1 MLQNVAKDPRHSRP
15 NSEPSSISGATALS
29 ELPTDLQTSEKFVL
43 SLLNRR
49 AGIEVLNHLVAID
62 PADLNRTG
70 RVDYLS
76 ALEKQSAWLNELLQ
90 RAIVAVAGDEPTK
103 AENLWT
109 GVDEAEREEVAAA
122 LRLSGN
128 TAQSRIDVARILV
141 NNLPNTCSALAS
153 GEISSAHAT
162 VIARESAAAI
172 DKGINPILIEQIE
185 LEALAH
191 SEFHTPAQVA
201 NKVRTLLAQV
211 APAAFEEAV
220 EYARDCRRVN
230 LYPEADGM
238 ATLVALLPAPDAQ
251 TIMLAIDKL
260 ARRFQEADRSTIGRF
275 ENGSHSSRGATA
287 AQSVEVPS
295 VSGADAG
302 AGAEPEI
309 DHPAAMKTID
319 AYRADALTL
328 FATNYLATSEDDS
341 LNHRRP
347 VTLNLTMDLPTALGL
362 AENPGQL
369 AGFGPIP
376 ASVARELAA
385 DAKWRRFITEP
396 VTGALLDYGRL
407 IYEPPQPLVDFLLA
421 RDRTCRFPGCRQ
433 PGRLADIDHAD
444 PWEAGGSTNLENLG
458 LLCRRHHRLKTHGG
472 WKLESFADGSC
483 EWLSPVGK
491 KYQVPARPISET
503 V

>member
-1 MLQNVAKDPRHSRP
+1 MLQNVAKDLRHSRP
-15 NSEPSSISGATALS
+15 NSEPSSISSATSLS
-29 ELPTDLQTSEKFVL
+29 ELPSPAQTSEKFVL
-43 SLLNRR
+43 SLLNQR
-49 AGIEVLNHLVAID
+49 AGIEVLDQLVTID

-70 RVDYLS
+70 RIDYLS

-109 GVDEAEREEVAAA
+109 GVDEAERDEVAAA

-128 TAQSRIDVARILV
+128 TAQSRIDVARTLV

-201 NKVRTLLAQV
+201 NKVRTLLAQL

-260 ARRFQEADRSTIGRF
+260 ARKFQEHDREKAAGIDTVR
-275 ENGSHSSRGATA
+275 ETA
-287 AQSVEVPS
+287 AAIDTVRET
-295 VSGADAG
+295 ADG
-302 AGAEPEI
+302 I
-309 DHPAAMKTID
+309 DTVRETSATFKTID

-328 FATNYLATSEDDS
+328 FATNYLATSADES

-444 PWEAGGSTNLENLG
+444 PWESGGSTNLENLG

-483 EWLSPVGK
+483 EWLSPSGK
-491 KYQVPARPISET
+491 KYQVPARPISEA

>member
-1 MLQNVAKDPRHSRP
+1 MLQNVAKDLRHSRP
-15 NSEPSSISGATALS
+15 NSEPSSISSATSLS
-29 ELPTDLQTSEKFVL
+29 VLPSPAQTSEKFVL
-43 SLLNRR
+43 SLLNQR
-49 AGIEVLNHLVAID
+49 AGIEVLDQLVTID

-70 RVDYLS
+70 RIDYLS

-109 GVDEAEREEVAAA
+109 GVDEAERDEVAAA

-128 TAQSRIDVARILV
+128 TAQSRIDVARTLV

-260 ARRFQEADRSTIGRF
+260 ARKFQERDRETSAGIDTVR
-275 ENGSHSSRGATA
+275 ETSATF
-287 AQSVEVPS
+287 
-295 VSGADAG
+295 
-302 AGAEPEI
+302 
-309 DHPAAMKTID
+309 KTID

-328 FATNYLATSEDDS
+328 FATNYLATSADES

-444 PWEAGGSTNLENLG
+444 PWESGGSTNLENLG

-483 EWLSPVGK
+483 EWLSPSGK
-491 KYQVPARPISET
+491 KYQVPARPISEA

>member
-1 MLQNVAKDPRHSRP
+1 MDQ
-15 NSEPSSISGATALS
+15 
-29 ELPTDLQTSEKFVL
+29 
-43 SLLNRR
+43 
-49 AGIEVLNHLVAID
+49 LVTID

-70 RVDYLS
+70 RIDYLS

-109 GVDEAEREEVAAA
+109 GVDEAERDEVAAA

-128 TAQSRIDVARILV
+128 TAQSRIDVARTLV

-260 ARRFQEADRSTIGRF
+260 ARKFQE
-275 ENGSHSSRGATA
+275 
-287 AQSVEVPS
+287 
-295 VSGADAG
+295 
-302 AGAEPEI
+302 
-309 DHPAAMKTID
+309 
-319 AYRADALTL
+319 
-328 FATNYLATSEDDS
+328 
-341 LNHRRP
+341 
-347 VTLNLTMDLPTALGL
+347 
-362 AENPGQL
+362 
-369 AGFGPIP
+369 
-376 ASVARELAA
+376 
-385 DAKWRRFITEP
+385 
-396 VTGALLDYGRL
+396 
-407 IYEPPQPLVDFLLA
+407 
-421 RDRTCRFPGCRQ
+421 RDRETSAG
-433 PGRLADIDHAD
+433 IDTVR
-444 PWEAGGSTNLENLG
+444 ETSAGIDTV
-458 LLCRRHHRLKTHGG
+458 R
-472 WKLESFADGSC
+472 
-483 EWLSPVGK
+483 
-491 KYQVPARPISET
+491 ET
-503 V
+503 SAGIDTVRETSAGIDTVRETSAGIDTVRETSAGIDTVRETSAGID